1 MSEFELQPRVTYELA
16 QIACEIGYV
25 PPPLLSPH
33 VFVDASR
40 FKSWRCAFSKPIL
53 DRLDSFQCPTVT
65 WLEAK
70 DYDGAASPFSVGE
83 KRALKEWGGFFAFHR
98 IVPERFSSQGRPQV
112 SDDEADIRQCLAL
125 EIFRRSAE
133 IDVLLKALDSPGY
146 TEGYLDA
153 FSLLID
159 KVPAIARLA
168 DVKASKRSLD
178 TSKGRTD
185 DRVYALLERLASEGQ
200 RLDFKLFDKPH
211 VSGSDFRDQA
221 IFVIKS
227 EIDDGEVSSHFVLIA
242 ISVRVSLIA
251 MLVKAYLRA
260 TLVATTERR
269 LARRETKRDGIIKK
283 QPDFTQEVISG
294 KGRLGKK
301 KIEAANRSGDK
312 HDNAVLVD
320 PSARN
325 AHLLDLGEMA
335 FLATYTG
342 IDPFPFNFN
351 KILFWQEINAA
362 RNLGVILRGGDGDL
376 TREQAEILDRQAPP
390 PDAKSCPIEYAA
402 LVAFHENVAR
412 ATRLLE
418 FGLGVS
424 SASKLK

>member
-1 MSEFELQPRVTYELA
+1 MSESELLPRVTYELA
-16 QIACEIGYV
+16 QIACELGYV

-33 VFVDASR
+33 VFVDSSR
-40 FKSWRCAFSKPIL
+40 FKCWRSAFSKPL
-53 DRLDSFQCPTVT
+53 LQRLDSFQCPTVT
-65 WLEAK
+65 WLEAGE
-70 DYDGAASPFSVGE
+70 YDVAGSPFSVGE
-83 KRALKEWGGFFAFHR
+83 RRALRDRGGFFAFHR
-98 IVPERFSSQGRPQV
+98 IAPESFSSQGRPHV
-112 SDDEADIRQCLAL
+112 SDAEADIRQCLAL

-159 KVPAIARLA
+159 KVPGIARLA

-178 TSKGRTD
+178 TSKGRAD

-200 RLDFKLFDKPH
+200 RLDFKFFDKPH

-221 IFVIKS
+221 IFAIRS
-227 EIDDGEVSSHFVLIA
+227 EIDDGDISSQLVLIS
-242 ISVRVSLIA
+242 ISIRVSLISIF
-251 MLVKAYLRA
+251 VKAYLRA
-260 TLVATTERR
+260 TLVATTERK
-269 LARRETKRDGIIKK
+269 LARREAKRAAILKK
-283 QPDFTQEVISG
+283 HPDFTEEVISG

-312 HDNAVLVD
+312 YDNAVLVD
-320 PSARN
+320 PTTHDS
-325 AHLLDLGEMA
+325 HMLDLGEMS

-342 IDPFPFNFN
+342 IDLFPFNFSN
-351 KILFWQEINAA
+351 ILFWRKITAA
-362 RNLGVILRGGDGDL
+362 RTLGVILRGREANL
-376 TREQAEILDRQAPP
+376 TREQAEILDRQGPP

-402 LVAFHENVAR
+402 LVAIHENVAR

-424 SASKLK
+424 GTRRLK